1 MTRTHDLT
9 GGLQGSAL
17 REGRPRQPETDS
29 RIRRRQNTPCARLNS
44 AVGIAL
50 GLGLG
55 LVASCSPTPGAP
67 GTAESRKPQPAAL
80 RVREPA
86 VAGLFYPKD
95 RAELERAL
103 DGYLATAPA
112 GKAPHLRA
120 IVCPHAGYQ
129 YSGPTA
135 AHAYKL
141 LIGRHYETVILLAPS
156 HYAAFRGASVSAAD
170 VFRTPLGTVTI
181 SPKAKELAKVSPF
194 TLEAPSLVRRPQWA
208 TASSRPLP
216 ASGEDTPHTWEHS
229 DEVQVPFLQRV
240 LKDFKLIPVVL
251 GEGDP
256 EAVARALAGWVDER
270 TLLVISSDLSH
281 YHSYEQARALD
292 TRCVKAICSLDLE
305 QMKAQ
310 EACGKGP
317 IMALMH
323 LARLKTWKARLLD
336 YRNSG
341 DTAGDKSG
349 VVGYAAVAFEG
360 AAPADPATGPAPA
373 FSPAERQQL
382 LELARRS
389 VKEVVTAGKLPE
401 ADPGA
406 WPEKFRQPKGCF
418 VTLTK
423 GGKLRGCIGHIV
435 PVEPLYKAVMQN
447 AESAARRD
455 YRFNPVQPN
464 ELDQLSIEVSV
475 LTEPQPLAFSSPED
489 LLARLQPH
497 QDGVVLQ
504 VGGHQATFLPQ
515 VWEQIPDKVG
525 FLNALAQKAGAP
537 PSAWREPGATV
548 SIYHVEAFKES
559 E

>member
-1 MTRTHDLT
+1 
-9 GGLQGSAL
+9 
-17 REGRPRQPETDS
+17 
-29 RIRRRQNTPCARLNS
+29 
-44 AVGIAL
+44 
-50 GLGLG
+50 
-55 LVASCSPTPGAP
+55 
-67 GTAESRKPQPAAL
+67 
-80 RVREPA
+80 
-86 VAGLFYPKD
+86 
-95 RAELERAL
+95 
-103 DGYLATAPA
+103 
-112 GKAPHLRA
+112 
-120 IVCPHAGYQ
+120 
-129 YSGPTA
+129 
-135 AHAYKL
+135 
-141 LIGRHYETVILLAPS
+141 
-156 HYAAFRGASVSAAD
+156 
-170 VFRTPLGTVTI
+170 
-181 SPKAKELAKVSPF
+181 
-194 TLEAPSLVRRPQWA
+194 
-208 TASSRPLP
+208 
-216 ASGEDTPHTWEHS
+216 
-229 DEVQVPFLQRV
+229 
-240 LKDFKLIPVVL
+240 
-251 GEGDP
+251 
-256 EAVARALAGWVDER
+256 
-270 TLLVISSDLSH
+270 
-281 YHSYEQARALD
+281 
-292 TRCVKAICSLDLE
+292 
-305 QMKAQ
+305 
-310 EACGKGP
+310 
-317 IMALMH
+317 
-323 LARLKTWKARLLD
+323 
-336 YRNSG
+336 
-341 DTAGDKSG
+341 
-349 VVGYAAVAFEG
+349 
-360 AAPADPATGPAPA
+360 
-373 FSPAERQQL
+373 
-382 LELARRS
+382 